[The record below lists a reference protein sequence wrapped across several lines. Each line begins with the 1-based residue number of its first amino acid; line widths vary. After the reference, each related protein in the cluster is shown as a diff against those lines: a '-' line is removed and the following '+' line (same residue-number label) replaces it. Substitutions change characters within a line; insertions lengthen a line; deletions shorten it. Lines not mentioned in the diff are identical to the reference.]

1 MARRW
6 YELATALK
14 SFGSQTKAAVEELV
28 GKKVSRALLCTLR
41 KVAKYPEHLGR
52 LLDDIGAPISLHR
65 WIAHARPDARDERA
79 RQGIADFLERKQR
92 RAPDKLAQTLFED
105 YFPILPVKT
114 PVKAPAKMPLARIA
128 PMKGPEFVRK
138 QIARTRWMVPVFA
151 AA

>member
-14 SFGSQTKAAVEELV
+14 SFGSRTKAAVEELV

-41 KVAKYPEHLGR
+41 KVARYPEHLGR
-52 LLDDIGAPISLHR
+52 LLDDIGAPLSLHR
-65 WIAHARPDARDERA
+65 WIAHARPAVRDERA
-79 RQGIADFLERKQR
+79 RQGIAEFLERKQR

-105 YFPILPVKT
+105 YFPILPVET
-114 PVKAPAKMPLARIA
+114 PVRMPLARIA
-128 PMKGPEFVRK
+128 PPKSKEFVRK
-138 QIARTRWMVPVFA
+138 GVARTRWFVPAFA